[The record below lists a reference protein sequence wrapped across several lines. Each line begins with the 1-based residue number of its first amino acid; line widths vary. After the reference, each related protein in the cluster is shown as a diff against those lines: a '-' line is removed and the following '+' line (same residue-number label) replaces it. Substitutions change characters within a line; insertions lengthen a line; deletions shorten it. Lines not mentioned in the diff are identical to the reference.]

1 MAGAK
6 RREVPILTR
15 VESEVMGILW
25 RADGAAGNGVAGNG
39 ATVHEVVAQMPR
51 PVAYTSALTVLRILE
66 KKGYVQHSPHPDG
79 GRAHVYHAL
88 VPAENARRQHVRDL
102 VERLFGGQS
111 QALLVGLLDDEP
123 MSRTELERL
132 RTLIDERLGEPAEP
146 AEPAKPAAR
155 AEVPERTDESKKGK
169 GGTRGR

>member
-25 RADGAAGNGVAGNG
+25 QGNG
-39 ATVHEVVAQMPR
+39 ATVHEVVARMPR

-66 KKGYVQHSPHPDG
+66 KKGYVQHSLHPDG
-79 GRAHVYHAL
+79 GRAHVYQAL

-111 QALLVGLLDDEP
+111 EALLVGLIDDEP

-132 RTLIDERLGEPAEP
+132 RTLIDERLGEPTDT
-146 AEPAKPAAR
+146 AAR
-155 AEVPERTDESKKGK
+155 APAAERAGKKG
-169 GGTRGR
+169 GASGR

>member
-1 MAGAK
+1 MPGAK

-25 RADGAAGNGVAGNG
+25 RGSG

-79 GRAHVYHAL
+79 GRAHVYQAL

-111 QALLVGLLDDEP
+111 EALLVGLIDHEP
-123 MSRTELERL
+123 MSRAELERL
-132 RTLIDERLGEPAEP
+132 RTLIDERLGEPADTT
-146 AEPAKPAAR
+146 ALAPAAER
-155 AEVPERTDESKKGK
+155 AGKKG
-169 GGTRGR
+169 GARER